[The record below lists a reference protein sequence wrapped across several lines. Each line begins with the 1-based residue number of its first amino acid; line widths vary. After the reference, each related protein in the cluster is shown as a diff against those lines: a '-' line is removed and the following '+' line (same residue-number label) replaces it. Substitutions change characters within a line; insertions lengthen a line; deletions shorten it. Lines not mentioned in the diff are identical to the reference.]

1 MPGPWEQGF
10 VSITAPLFCHT
21 NSGWS
26 QAEVSCLPSN
36 NSRSLFVKSVGCQ
49 VQVGVLRLLLVQ
61 QEWISGC
68 VLRAGGFPP
77 PFPEADRFYF
87 CSCTRGNVSKTQALG
102 VREFISPSWKIK
114 AFGLQER
121 TIQRHGTALTWSPA
135 AAISSFMPVPP
146 RDRSASSLVL
156 PQIFCKYRWRPVD
169 YRV

>member
-1 MPGPWEQGF
+1 M
-10 VSITAPLFCHT
+10 
-21 NSGWS
+21 
-26 QAEVSCLPSN
+26 
-36 NSRSLFVKSVGCQ
+36 
-49 VQVGVLRLLLVQ
+49 RLLLVQ

-102 VREFISPSWKIK
+102 VREFISPPWKIK

-146 RDRSASSLVL
+146 RDRGTAL
-156 PQIFCKYRWRPVD
+156 PCHLCCLRYFVSTDGGLWITECECEFPLCLPLPAILNRSPRPQWEFTIVKL
-169 YRV
+169 